1 MPNKNKSIKNL
12 LNPLKLSLYKT
23 YFIVIHK
30 FTLSGAQLSD
40 IFMTNKLERPVHQQ
54 QHLGVFFR
62 SPDTPVSF
70 FTQDI
75 DILTLD
81 LTF

>member
-54 QHLGVFFR
+54 QHLGVFLGH
-62 SPDTPVSF
+62 
-70 FTQDI
+70 Q
-75 DILTLD
+75 TL
-81 LTF
+81 LCRFLPKTSIY